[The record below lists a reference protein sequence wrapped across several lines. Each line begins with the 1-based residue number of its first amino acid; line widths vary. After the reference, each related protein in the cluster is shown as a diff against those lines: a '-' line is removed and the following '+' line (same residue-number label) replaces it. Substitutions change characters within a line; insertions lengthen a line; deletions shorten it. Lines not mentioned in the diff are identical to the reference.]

1 MKIRM
6 CKIIRLGRMKN
17 LMGLTRIQILKDFL
31 NNMSVCVILH
41 DFDITN
47 FLNGSFVYTNNAKS
61 FLIHYI

>member
-1 MKIRM
+1 
-6 CKIIRLGRMKN
+6 MKN